1 MTLSCSSP
9 ENYQKFDYILSVII
23 LKFKPIET
31 DRTKNCIPV
40 ITLVGGELLSELP
53 STSPLVSEEEGGEG
67 CSGFAVW
74 DAMLLDVDFWDCCDS
89 LRSNGRPE
97 VPN

>member
-1 MTLSCSSP
+1 MNLYC
-9 ENYQKFDYILSVII
+9 NII
-23 LKFKPIET
+23 N
-31 DRTKNCIPV
+31 KNFIPV

-74 DAMLLDVDFWDCCDS
+74 ADMPLDVDFWDCWDS

-97 VPN
+97 VPNWEEGLSS